1 MTNPL
6 QHRIR
11 AAGLLLRDDHILLV
25 RHEVNGDI
33 YWIPPGGGFESDKDT
48 STRDTVQR
56 ECREET
62 GLVVEVGPLVYVREF
77 SEPSAGRFHMELFY
91 RVDAWSGDVSLNNL
105 RGMGGDEFAIR
116 DVAWIPRADLPR
128 LPSYYPAE
136 LLDDVWERL
145 AGVSPSIRHLGL
157 QR

>member
-1 MTNPL
+1 MISPL

-11 AAGLLLRDDHILLV
+11 AAGLLVRDEHILLV
-25 RHEVNGDI
+25 RHEVGGDT
-33 YWIPPGGGFESDKDT
+33 YWIPPGGGFESDKDE

-62 GLVVEVGPLVYVREF
+62 GLIVDVGPLVYVREF
-77 SEPSAGRFHMELFY
+77 AEPVAGRFHMELFY
-91 RVDAWSGDVSLNNL
+91 RVDAWSGEVGLHNL
-105 RGMGGDEFAIR
+105 RGMGGDEFDIR
-116 DVAWIPRADLPR
+116 DVAWIPRSDLLR
-128 LPSYYPAE
+128 LPSFYPAE

-145 AGVSPSIRHLGL
+145 AEAPPVIRHLGL